1 MIKILQVRN
10 IDSFVESRRQK
21 TSEKDRKTVQSI
33 LNDVRKNGDSAVKKY
48 ERKFNGK
55 STSQLR
61 VSAKEIKEALSKISL
76 EESPA
81 LYDMKREI
89 LDYSS
94 ELMQDLRIRV
104 KKHDK
109 YKEGFLIVCRWID
122 RNSKYEKGISF
133 IDGEQVQV
141 PQRLEKRL
149 RAKGLIFGGRG
160 SRIELSD
167 LKRSFV
173 PIPSV
178 GCYIPGGQA
187 RYPSSVVMSVVP
199 AAVAGVKRIVVV
211 SPPGRNGKIDPL
223 TIAAAKRCGATEIY
237 KVGGAQAIGAL
248 AYGTKTIPKVDK
260 IIGPGGKFVSVAK
273 SLVSDQTAID
283 MVAGPTE
290 LGIIADASSD
300 PELVALDL
308 ISQAEH
314 SKDTMCFVITQSK
327 TMANQIQKSIE
338 KLIPGTER
346 SSIIKESIS
355 KNGFIAVCKNEN
367 EMVELANKIAPEH
380 LELMVKNAKS
390 LSQKIT
396 GAGLLL
402 IGKNTPSAASDYL
415 LGTNHILPT
424 NGFGRTRGG
433 LSVLDFLK
441 LQTVVESE
449 KSALRKISKSLKA
462 LTDAEGFPNHF
473 RAVERRLD

>member
-1 MIKILQVRN
+1 LIKILQVRN
-10 IDSFVESRRQK
+10 VDSFVESRRQK

-61 VSAKEIKEALSKISL
+61 VSAKEIKEARSKISS
-76 EESPA
+76 EERNA
-81 LYDMKREI
+81 IDDVRFAMFAMGGLRLMDRLYN
-89 LDYSS
+89 
-94 ELMQDLRIRV
+94 
-104 KKHDK
+104 
-109 YKEGFLIVCRWID
+109 YKDTI
-122 RNSKYEKGISF
+122 SKANGVT
-133 IDGEQVQV
+133 Q
-141 PQRLEKRL
+141 
-149 RAKGLIFGGRG
+149 
-160 SRIELSD
+160 
-167 LKRSFV
+167 SFV
-173 PIPSV
+173 PISSV

-187 RYPSSVVMSVVP
+187 RYPSSTIMSVRP
-199 AAVAGVKRIVVV
+199 AAKARVKRIVVV
-211 SPPGRNGKIDPL
+211 SPPGPDGKIDPL
-223 TIAAAKRCGATEIY
+223 TIAAAKMCGATEIY
-237 KVGGAQAIGAL
+237 KIGGAQAIGAL
-248 AYGTKTIPKVDK
+248 AYGTKSIPKVDK
-260 IIGPGGKFVSVAK
+260 IVGPGGKFVSIAK

-327 TMANQIQKSIE
+327 TMAKQIQKSVE
-338 KLIPGTER
+338 KLILGTER
-346 SSIIKESIS
+346 SSIIKASIS
-355 KNGFIAVCKNEN
+355 KNGFIAICKNQN
-367 EMVELANKIAPEH
+367 EMIELANKIAPEH
-380 LELMVKNAKS
+380 LELMVKNARS
-390 LSQKIT
+390 LSKKIT
-396 GAGLLL
+396 GAGLVL

-441 LQTVVESE
+441 IQTVVESK
-449 KSALRKISKSLKA
+449 KSRLRNISDSLKT
-462 LTDAEGFPNHF
+462 LTDAEDLPNHYK
-473 RAVERRLD
+473 AVKRRLD

>member
-10 IDSFVESRRQK
+10 VDSFVESRRQK

-48 ERKFNGK
+48 ERKFNGRK
-55 STSQLR
+55 TSRLR
-61 VSAKEIKEALSKISL
+61 VSVPDFKEERYEQSLGNMGTILRRMEDALLWNLSGSKKRGAGFTSVKTGFFGNIPL
-76 EESPA
+76 ET
-81 LYDMKREI
+81 
-89 LDYSS
+89 
-94 ELMQDLRIRV
+94 
-104 KKHDK
+104 
-109 YKEGFLIVCRWID
+109 
-122 RNSKYEKGISF
+122 
-133 IDGEQVQV
+133 
-141 PQRLEKRL
+141 EKR
-149 RAKGLIFGGRG
+149 
-160 SRIELSD
+160 
-167 LKRSFV
+167 FV

-199 AAVAGVKRIVVV
+199 AKLAGVKRIVVV
-211 SPPGRNGKIDPL
+211 SPPGRDGKIDPL
-223 TIAAAKRCGATEIY
+223 TIEAARMCGVTEIY

-248 AYGTKTIPKVDK
+248 AYGTKSIPKVDK
-260 IIGPGGKFVSVAK
+260 IVGPGGKFVSIAK
-273 SLVSDQTAID
+273 AIVSEQTSID
-283 MVAGPTE
+283 MIAGPTE
-290 LGIIADASSD
+290 LGIMADASSD

-327 TMANQIQKSIE
+327 TMAKQIQKSIE
-338 KLIPGTER
+338 KLISGTER

-355 KNGFIAVCKNEN
+355 KNGFIAVCKNQN
-367 EMVELANKIAPEH
+367 EVIELANKIGPEH
-380 LELMVKNAKS
+380 LELMVKNAKN
-390 LSQKIT
+390 LSKKIT

-441 LQTVVESE
+441 LQTVVESK
-449 KSALRKISKSLKA
+449 KSTLKQFSPELKT
-462 LTDAEGFPNHF
+462 LTDAEDLPNHYK
-473 RAVERRLD
+473 AVKRRWS

>member
-48 ERKFNGK
+48 EQKFNGRK
-55 STSQLR
+55 TSQLR
-61 VSAKEIKEALSKISL
+61 VSAKEIKEAQSKISR
-76 EESPA
+76 EEVTALQTMSARLSNSSP
-81 LYDMKREI
+81 KI
-89 LDYSS
+89 
-94 ELMQDLRIRV
+94 
-104 KKHDK
+104 
-109 YKEGFLIVCRWID
+109 
-122 RNSKYEKGISF
+122 
-133 IDGEQVQV
+133 QV
-141 PQRLEKRL
+141 
-149 RAKGLIFGGRG
+149 RG
-160 SRIELSD
+160 SR
-167 LKRSFV
+167 KFV

-187 RYPSSVVMSVVP
+187 RYPSSVVMSVIP
-199 AAVAGVKRIVVV
+199 AKIAGVKRIIVI
-211 SPPGRNGKIDPL
+211 SPPGRDGKIDPL
-223 TIAAAKRCGATEIY
+223 TIVAAKKCGATEIY

-248 AYGTKTIPKVDK
+248 AYGTKSIPKVDK
-260 IIGPGGKFVSVAK
+260 IVGPGGKFVSIAK
-273 SLVSDQTAID
+273 SLVSEQTAID

-327 TMANQIQKSIE
+327 TMAKQIQKSIE
-338 KLIPGTER
+338 KLISGTER

-355 KNGFIAVCKNEN
+355 KNGFIAVCKSQN
-367 EMVELANKIAPEH
+367 EMIELANKLAPEH
-380 LELMVKNAKS
+380 MELMAKNSKS
-390 LSQKIT
+390 LSKKIT
-396 GAGLLL
+396 GPGLLL
-402 IGKNTPSAASDYL
+402 VGKNTPSAASDYL

-441 LQTVVESE
+441 LQTVVESN
-449 KSALRKISKSLKA
+449 KSALRNIIRNLET
-462 LTDAEGFPNHF
+462 LTDAEDLPNHYK
-473 RAVERRLD
+473 AVKRRLD

>member
-21 TSEKDRKTVQSI
+21 TSEKDKKTVQAI

-61 VSAKEIKEALSKISL
+61 ISEKEIKEARSKISRK
-76 EESPA
+76 EITA
-81 LYDMKREI
+81 LRDMSACLRPRRSQGYRKVKPWSYA
-89 LDYSS
+89 YS
-94 ELMQDLRIRV
+94 
-104 KKHDK
+104 
-109 YKEGFLIVCRWID
+109 
-122 RNSKYEKGISF
+122 
-133 IDGEQVQV
+133 
-141 PQRLEKRL
+141 
-149 RAKGLIFGGRG
+149 IFM
-160 SRIELSD
+160 
-167 LKRSFV
+167 KFV

-187 RYPSSVVMSVVP
+187 RYPSSVVMSVQT
-199 AAVAGVKRIVVV
+199 ARKAGVKRIVVV
-211 SPPGRNGKIDPL
+211 SPPGPDGKIDPL
-223 TIAAAKRCGATEIY
+223 TIVAAKMCGATEIY

-248 AYGTKTIPKVDK
+248 AYGTKSIPKVDK
-260 IIGPGGKFVSVAK
+260 IVGPGGKFVSIAK
-273 SLVSDQTAID
+273 LLVSEQTAID

-290 LGIIADASSD
+290 LGIIADASSN

-327 TMANQIQKSIE
+327 TMAKQIQKSVE
-338 KLIPGTER
+338 KLIPGTKR
-346 SSIIKESIS
+346 SSIIKKSIS
-355 KNGFIAVCKNEN
+355 KNGFIAICNNQN
-367 EMVELANKIAPEH
+367 EMIELANKIAPEH
-380 LELMVKNAKS
+380 MELMVKNAKT
-390 LSQKIT
+390 LSKKIT

-402 IGKNTPSAASDYL
+402 IGKNTPSSASDYL

-433 LSVLDFLK
+433 LSILDFSK
-441 LQTVVESE
+441 IQTVVESK
-449 KSALRKISKSLKA
+449 KSTLRKISKSLKA
-462 LTDAEGFPNHF
+462 LTDAEDLPNHYK
-473 RAVERRLD
+473 AVKRRLD

>member
-1 MIKILQVRN
+1 LIKILQVRN

-21 TSEKDRKTVQSI
+21 TSEKDKKIVQAI

-48 ERKFNGK
+48 ERKFNGRK
-55 STSQLR
+55 TSQLR
-61 VSAKEIKEALSKISL
+61 VSAKEIKEARSKISRD
-76 EESPA
+76 EWNA
-81 LYDMKREI
+81 LTLMSNVLRWDTNVF
-89 LDYSS
+89 LSS
-94 ELMQDLRIRV
+94 LP
-104 KKHDK
+104 
-109 YKEGFLIVCRWID
+109 GP
-122 RNSKYEKGISF
+122 EKGWRIVPYISYT
-133 IDGEQVQV
+133 
-141 PQRLEKRL
+141 
-149 RAKGLIFGGRG
+149 
-160 SRIELSD
+160 
-167 LKRSFV
+167 FV

-187 RYPSSVVMSVVP
+187 RYPSSVVMSVKL
-199 AAVAGVKRIVVV
+199 AKLAGVKRIVVV
-211 SPPGRNGKIDPL
+211 SPPGRDGKIDPL
-223 TIAAAKRCGATEIY
+223 TIAAAKKFGATEIY

-248 AYGTKTIPKVDK
+248 AYGTKSIPKVDK
-260 IIGPGGKFVSVAK
+260 IVGPGGKFVSIAK

-290 LGIIADASSD
+290 LGIMADASSD

-327 TMANQIQKSIE
+327 TMAKQIQKSIE
-338 KLIPGTER
+338 KLILGTER

-355 KNGFIAVCKNEN
+355 KNGFIAVCKNQN
-367 EMVELANKIAPEH
+367 QMVELANKIAPEH

-390 LSQKIT
+390 LSEKIT

-402 IGKNTPSAASDYL
+402 IGKYTPSAASDYL

-441 LQTVVESE
+441 LRTVLESDVRGGWDE
-449 KSALRKISKSLKA
+449 LKT
-462 LTDAEGFPNHF
+462 LTDAEGLPNHYK
-473 RAVERRLD
+473 AVKGRSGR

>member
-21 TSEKDRKTVQSI
+21 TSEKDRKTVQAI

-48 ERKFNGK
+48 ERKFNGRK
-55 STSQLR
+55 TSQLR
-61 VSAKEIKEALSKISL
+61 VSAKEIKEARSKISR
-76 EESPA
+76 EEVTALQTMSARLSNSSP
-81 LYDMKREI
+81 KI
-89 LDYSS
+89 
-94 ELMQDLRIRV
+94 QI
-104 KKHDK
+104 
-109 YKEGFLIVCRWID
+109 
-122 RNSKYEKGISF
+122 
-133 IDGEQVQV
+133 
-141 PQRLEKRL
+141 
-149 RAKGLIFGGRG
+149 RG
-160 SRIELSD
+160 SR
-167 LKRSFV
+167 KFV
-173 PIPSV
+173 AIPSV

-187 RYPSSVVMSVVP
+187 RYPSSVVMSVIP
-199 AAVAGVKRIVVV
+199 AKIAGVKRIVIV
-211 SPPGRNGKIDPL
+211 SPPDRDGKIDPL
-223 TIAAAKRCGATEIY
+223 TIVAAKKCGATEIY
-237 KVGGAQAIGAL
+237 KIGGAQAIGAL
-248 AYGTKTIPKVDK
+248 AYGTKSIPKVDK
-260 IIGPGGKFVSVAK
+260 IVGPGGKFVSIAK

-300 PELVALDL
+300 PELIALDL

-314 SKDTMCFVITQSK
+314 SRDTMCFVITQSK
-327 TMANQIQKSIE
+327 TMAKQIQKSIE

-367 EMVELANKIAPEH
+367 EMIGLANEIAPEH
-380 LELMVKNAKS
+380 MELMVKNAKT
-390 LSQKIT
+390 LSKKIT

-402 IGKNTPSAASDYL
+402 IGKNTPSSASDYL

-441 LQTVVESE
+441 LQTVIESK
-449 KSALRKISKSLKA
+449 KSELRKISKSLKL
-462 LTDAEGFPNHF
+462 LTDAEDLPNHYK
-473 RAVERRLD
+473 AVKRRLD

>member
-21 TSEKDRKTVQSI
+21 TSEKDKKTVQSI

-48 ERKFNGK
+48 ERKFNGRK
-55 STSQLR
+55 TSQLR
-61 VSAKEIKEALSKISL
+61 VSAKEIKEAKSKISRKEYRAIGEVGYWLDLFTERDVRNMVQEAVKKSGRDPVYLL
-76 EESPA
+76 EEFG
-81 LYDMKREI
+81 
-89 LDYSS
+89 
-94 ELMQDLRIRV
+94 V
-104 KKHDK
+104 
-109 YKEGFLIVCRWID
+109 
-122 RNSKYEKGISF
+122 GI
-133 IDGEQVQV
+133 E
-141 PQRLEKRL
+141 
-149 RAKGLIFGGRG
+149 
-160 SRIELSD
+160 
-167 LKRSFV
+167 RSLV

-178 GCYIPGGQA
+178 GCYVPGGQA
-187 RYPSSVVMSVVP
+187 RYPSSVAMSVTP
-199 AAVAGVKRIVVV
+199 AKIAGVKRIVVV
-211 SPPGRNGKIDPL
+211 SPPGRDGKIDPL

-248 AYGTKTIPKVDK
+248 AYGTKSIPKVDK
-260 IIGPGGKFVSVAK
+260 IVGPGGKFVSIAK
-273 SLVSDQTAID
+273 SLVSDQTSID

-327 TMANQIQKSIE
+327 IMAKQIQKSIE

-355 KNGFIAVCKNEN
+355 KNGFIAMCKSQNEI
-367 EMVELANKIAPEH
+367 VELANKIAPEH
-380 LELMVKNAKS
+380 MELMVKNARS
-390 LSQKIT
+390 LSKKIT

-402 IGKNTPSAASDYL
+402 VGKNTPSAASDYL

-433 LSVLDFLK
+433 LGVLDFLK
-441 LQTVVESE
+441 LQTVIESK
-449 KSALRKISKSLKA
+449 KSGLRTILKSLKA
-462 LTDAEGFPNHF
+462 LTDAEDLPNHYK
-473 RAVERRLD
+473 AVKRRLE

>member
-1 MIKILQVRN
+1 LIKILQVRN

-33 LNDVRKNGDSAVKKY
+33 LNDIRKNGDSAVKKY
-48 ERKFNGK
+48 EQKFNGRK
-55 STSQLR
+55 TSQLR
-61 VSAKEIKEALSKISL
+61 VSAKEIKDARSKISRK
-76 EESPA
+76 EVTA
-81 LYDMKREI
+81 LCDMSARLIPRRKI
-89 LDYSS
+89 LPDPV
-94 ELMQDLRIRV
+94 Q
-104 KKHDK
+104 
-109 YKEGFLIVCRWID
+109 WID
-122 RNSKYEKGISF
+122 AGS
-133 IDGEQVQV
+133 
-141 PQRLEKRL
+141 
-149 RAKGLIFGGRG
+149 IFR
-160 SRIELSD
+160 
-167 LKRSFV
+167 KFV

-187 RYPSSVVMSVVP
+187 RYPSSVVMSVQT
-199 AAVAGVKRIVVV
+199 ARKAGVKRIVVV
-211 SPPGRNGKIDPL
+211 SPPGPDGKIDPL
-223 TIAAAKRCGATEIY
+223 TIVAAKMCGATEIY

-248 AYGTKTIPKVDK
+248 AYGTKSIPKVDK
-260 IIGPGGKFVSVAK
+260 IVGPGGKFVSIAK

-283 MVAGPTE
+283 MIAGPTE

-300 PELVALDL
+300 SELVALDL

-327 TMANQIQKSIE
+327 TMAKQIQKSVE

-355 KNGFIAVCKNEN
+355 KNGFIAVCKNQN
-367 EMVELANKIAPEH
+367 QMVELANKIAPEH

-390 LSQKIT
+390 LSKKIT
-396 GAGLLL
+396 GAGLVL

-441 LQTVVESE
+441 IQTVVESK
-449 KSALRKISKSLKA
+449 KSTLKEISDSLKT
-462 LTDAEGFPNHF
+462 LTDAEDLPNHYK
-473 RAVERRLD
+473 AVKRRLD

>member
-1 MIKILQVRN
+1 LIKILQVRN

-21 TSEKDRKTVQSI
+21 TSEKDRKIVQAI

-48 ERKFNGK
+48 ERKFNGRK
-55 STSQLR
+55 TSQLR
-61 VSAKEIKEALSKISL
+61 VSAKEIKEARSKISQKEVTAL
-76 EESPA
+76 QTMSARLSNSSP
-81 LYDMKREI
+81 KI
-89 LDYSS
+89 
-94 ELMQDLRIRV
+94 QI
-104 KKHDK
+104 
-109 YKEGFLIVCRWID
+109 
-122 RNSKYEKGISF
+122 
-133 IDGEQVQV
+133 
-141 PQRLEKRL
+141 
-149 RAKGLIFGGRG
+149 RG
-160 SRIELSD
+160 SR
-167 LKRSFV
+167 KFV
-173 PIPSV
+173 AIPSV

-187 RYPSSVVMSVVP
+187 RYPSSVVMSVIP
-199 AAVAGVKRIVVV
+199 AKVADVKRIVIV
-211 SPPGRNGKIDPL
+211 SPPDRDGKIDPL
-223 TIAAAKRCGATEIY
+223 TIVAAKKCGATEIY

-248 AYGTKTIPKVDK
+248 AYGTKSIPKVDK
-260 IIGPGGKFVSVAK
+260 IVGPGGKFVSIAK

-300 PELVALDL
+300 PELIALDL

-327 TMANQIQKSIE
+327 TVAKQIQKSVE

-355 KNGFIAVCKNEN
+355 KNGFIAVCKNGN
-367 EMVELANKIAPEH
+367 EMIELANKIAPEH
-380 LELMVKNAKS
+380 MELMVKNAKT
-390 LSQKIT
+390 LSKKIT

-402 IGKNTPSAASDYL
+402 IGKNTPSSVSDYL

-441 LQTVVESE
+441 LQTVVESD
-449 KSALRKISKSLKA
+449 KSTLRKISKSLKL
-462 LTDAEGFPNHF
+462 LTDAEDLPNHYK
-473 RAVERRLD
+473 AVKRRLD